1 MTLKNNAS
9 RHSGRERRPNRG
21 SYFGSHMS
29 PHRVEG
35 HEITEATYQ
44 ESEALT
50 FVPTAE
56 RAHFRLLECVAVLM
70 EADDHIDPNIGSI
83 GSLGKMQD
91 SQCIKPLGEQEYLV
105 RGARKREFG
114 PAPHFEWMVMPFIGL
129 ILGPISGI
137 HTGIDIVVGVIMMWA
152 VRVSVV
158 LAELSARTLREESGA
173 MSAGSRQRTYF
184 GGLYTDPV
192 MTTKPPSFTVTEEEA
207 SCEPY
212 EERSDKEMTEAAAPT
227 ATARV
232 LLGLSMWW
240 WRGMN
245 PRCCSLVARGV

>member
-1 MTLKNNAS
+1 VTLKNNAS
-9 RHSGRERRPNRG
+9 RHSGRTRCPNRG

-29 PHRVEG
+29 PHVKGR
-35 HEITEATYQ
+35 EISEATYQ

-50 FVPTAE
+50 IVPAAE

-83 GSLGKMQD
+83 GSLGNVQD
-91 SQCIKPLGEQEYLV
+91 PQCIEPLGEQEYLV

-114 PAPHFEWMVMPFIGL
+114 PAPQFEWMVMLFVGL

-137 HTGIDIVVGVIMMWA
+137 HTGIDIVFGVIMMWA
-152 VRVSVV
+152 VRVSIVH
-158 LAELSARTLREESGA
+158 AELSVRTLREESGA
-173 MSAGSRQRTYF
+173 TSAGSCQRKRSYF
-184 GGLYTDPV
+184 GLYTDPV
-192 MTTKPPSFTVTEEEA
+192 MMTEPPSFTVTEEEA

-212 EERSDKEMTEAAAPT
+212 EERSDKEMAEAAAPT
-227 ATARV
+227 ATAPV

-240 WRGMN
+240 WWGN
-245 PRCCSLVARGV
+245 PRRCS